1 MARLPRGIVSIIKGL
16 SLLMSSQRTT
26 FTISPLLY
34 KLRLFS
40 RLSLS
45 LSASFFNNNEISK
58 EREIGEVLAG
68 IDFKFQTLLGNEFS
82 RFTASALITSK
93 VENKEEGGDI
103 NRFKKSKVATR
114 RTSTL
119 CIPVKYDTPF
129 YISSKTPIYQ
139 TSLPSLC
146 VSRRKGRTR
155 VNQAEQCHRI

>member
-103 NRFKKSKVATR
+103 NRFKK
-114 RTSTL
+114 
-119 CIPVKYDTPF
+119 VK
-129 YISSKTPIYQ
+129 
-139 TSLPSLC
+139 
-146 VSRRKGRTR
+146 
-155 VNQAEQCHRI
+155 